1 MMAPGGS
8 SPPPAPGGS
17 LSPVPPKGGKPGAS
31 RSPLEIAETAAVTG
45 GDKTLLARLYSG
57 QKRDK
62 PAAQK
67 DPGSAPMS
75 PSPPPS
81 ATATAKAY
89 PRGSRQPSISK
100 GNTPS
105 RRGSLS
111 PRLVS
116 PPTVAGPPALDF
128 SSLGK
133 TVGGRAAVSKP
144 HLVTYPLSA
153 RLPPGA
159 APLGGGGLN
168 PGPPLAS
175 TFGWADSGGASLSP
189 PNTHRGGLLSPQSN
203 PESAVPQWQ
212 DLGSRKLALTNAGNS
227 PAMTHASGPANTDS
241 SPAAWVSKLGGSAAV
256 SGQKF
261 IYLIPR
267 ERDVTDPHNP
277 YDLKVV
283 KHSHIER
290 TGEYFTLSGTGM
302 THYRN
307 GEVDFTALNDWLA
320 EYNVFSALSSIPF
333 FMKYRRWRCFYYW
346 RRYLRRTT
354 VANCKAFLNEN
365 LFILN
370 RDLSSPLVGIRD
382 ICLTTQ
388 HIHLYEPSY
397 EPLQLPD
404 YVEKQ
409 QQSREQA
416 IQQLNGITDAIRKL
430 IDAACKDCVRRNS
443 PVVATDGPPGG
454 GAVSPTSQEG
464 SPDEAE
470 KEKPV
475 IGLERESYIEQ
486 SQRRAVCRR
495 LTAFIRLCDYM
506 MADSLVVLALKSVA
520 DFLHC
525 VRFPRDDDEYPV
537 AVQAADPAGSPAST
551 GVYTLD
557 ISFDA
562 ADGVVV
568 TPTLEHLVRVAD
580 NIVQGFLAA
589 ICNLPRFLKNSQ
601 FKKYTRS
608 MGADQ
613 QTEDGGAGPD
623 TRRAIE
629 RTPGF
634 VEDVARVHNSLKAS
648 FGEVEIFAKGFDPFR
663 QMYVDNCLMDR
674 DEVKDADHPLDWFRD
689 EIHRFKVQADDVDRI
704 ENEATVAIFAAH
716 TDSLKQKLQ
725 PSPKKCLS
733 MLQELLPEI
742 AREKNS
748 ALLSE
753 LQEATAM
760 LAAPPTTVEEYV
772 KYDAFHATVSEQVEQ
787 FRARFEFIKDM
798 YREMDI
804 GEPRIEYSK
813 HDSLVFF
820 EGSKPEFE
828 KLQALIAS
836 VDETKEALRRE
847 FAEKVDVELARLKVQ
862 LQESAA
868 KALNPMIDDEMEECD
883 KVIAYCK
890 DLLDAVE
897 ALRKREKELVGYQD
911 AFQVSEATPIE
922 EIADIHRDIADK
934 YKVWQSLKDWQTI
947 TEEWKQTSFASLDA
961 AAVEAE
967 AVKYDKTVKQ
977 VDRNLKNCPVVPKLR
992 SLVDAFRLTVP
1003 VITCLKN
1010 PDLKDHHWS
1019 QIDEIVGKDLSSDAS
1034 TWTLGVL
1041 IDLNAMDLREEI
1053 SAVSYQA
1060 TQEQL
1065 LNEMLSGVIQTW
1077 VNIEFA
1083 VNPYKDQKDAFIL
1096 GQVDDIQEQME
1107 DSMVV
1112 ISTISTNRYC
1122 SGVLKQRVERWEQ
1135 DMKYMQECLDK
1146 WLEVQR
1152 KWMYLESVFSN
1163 AELQRQWV
1171 DDSRSFL
1178 TVDKLFRDLLKKTHD
1193 NPNVKTTLLGNN
1205 NTLLAQFKKD
1215 IESLERIEKRLED
1228 KLEQK
1233 RRLFPRFYFL
1243 SNDDLLDILA
1253 QIKSP
1258 EKIAPHTLKMFD
1270 GVKFF
1275 TLTESADLTCM
1286 NSVEGEVVPVT
1297 KPIKA
1302 RGPVEKWLLEAEGVM
1317 VQTLRKLAK
1326 VAVDDCEVKPRVV
1339 WAFDHP
1345 VQLVLTVSMIYWQ
1358 KAATDALTASNPK
1371 EQLTAFKEL
1380 CYTQLREL
1388 AAKTG
1393 DNLTKVGRRMLAT
1406 LILLDVHGRDLVNEM
1421 VRENVVKVSDF
1432 GWTKQLRCYWELDHE
1447 GLGDVFIRQNNS
1459 EFTYGYEYMGAQGR
1473 LVITPLTDRIFMTIT
1488 GALHLCLGAS
1498 PSGPAGTG
1506 KTESVKDLAKGLG
1519 RLCIVYNCSDGVTYK
1534 MMEKFFSG
1542 LCQTGAWCCL
1552 DEFNRINI
1560 EVLSVVAQQLMEVR
1574 EALLSQKDDPAKR
1587 SFTFQGTAAVELK
1600 STFGCFITMNPGY
1613 AGRTELPDNL
1623 KALFR
1628 PVAAMTPDFR
1638 MIAEVIFYSEG
1649 FANAENLSLKI
1660 TQLYKLS
1667 SEQLSPQH
1675 HYDFGMRALKS
1686 ILVMAGDLK
1695 RSQPDTDEDL
1705 TLIIACNDANI
1716 PKFVADD
1723 IPLFQGIMSD
1733 LFPGVDIPL
1742 RDYPELVPA
1751 IRRDMEAKQ
1760 LQEVDSYVIKVL
1772 QFYETLIVRHGVM
1785 FVGSAGGGK
1794 TEARQ
1799 ILAGSLIALHEQGS
1813 ANPQAQ
1819 MVHQHVLNPK
1829 SISMGDL
1836 YGSVDPNTN
1845 EWQDGILPIVVK
1857 QNRTDADAGST
1868 AHEWIVFDG
1877 PVDTLWVESMNSVLD
1892 DSKLLCLDNGVR
1904 MKLPDTVHMLFEVA
1918 DLAVASPATVS
1929 RCGMVFM
1936 DAQQLG
1942 WAPVI
1947 YTWIRKKMTP
1957 FLGPRGLAYLAGLC
1971 EAKLAKG
1978 LPWLAKCSGE
1988 LLRNVDVQVVQS
2000 CCDLFHALCV
2010 SQSVVFPAENLDIG
2024 TDAEDSSTTQRNEL
2038 IHLIFS
2044 FAFVW
2049 SVGGN
2054 LDAQHQE
2061 IFDQAC
2067 RTMLEDVAP
2076 FSGPLSVYDCQIDF
2090 KSRRFIGWDASVPD
2104 FHYNPA
2110 MPYFDI
2116 LVPTVD
2122 TVRYSYLLKTLLV
2135 CDKPVLFSGLTG
2147 TGKSVIIQQTLG
2159 ECREELNLVNVT
2171 LQFSAKTSSPRTQDI
2186 IETKLKAKRKNI
2198 LGAPVVEGQ
2207 QMRVALFVDDLNMP
2221 ALEQFGAS
2229 PPVELIR
2236 QMMGNGGFYDRK
2248 YLFWKHVQDVVV
2260 VSACGPPEGGRSS
2273 VTQRLTRLFH
2283 LLQVPNLS
2291 EDSMKK
2297 IFTAIVNGFFA
2308 AQPFH
2313 ADVKALIKA
2322 TVSASVDVFQA
2333 IRDKLRPRPVTAHY
2347 TFNLRDLS
2355 KVFQGIMQVTPRTC
2369 SSSLSA
2375 AKLWIHE
2382 NLRCFSDRLINE
2394 EDRRVFTED
2403 IIMPTLT
2410 QYFPGK
2416 WDYNELFV
2424 EKPIVWGDFLVIGA
2438 DEKRYEEVPSIAKL
2452 PALFENYLDEYNI
2465 ATNKSLQLVFFA
2477 DHCLHL
2483 ARIVRVMRQPRG
2495 NALLVGVGG
2504 SGKQTLTRL
2513 AASIVEFQLFQIEVD
2528 GKYSID
2534 RFHEDLLELYV
2545 IAGVETKAV
2554 VFLLN
2559 DTQIMNEGMT
2569 EDINNM
2575 LNSGEV
2581 PALFTPEEK
2590 DKKINAC
2597 TQAAQTAGRGGTRDD
2612 IFAFFI
2618 SRVRDNLRCVLCMSP
2633 VGDAFRTRCR
2643 NFPSLTNCCSIDWYD
2658 MWPTEALQQ
2667 VAQRQL
2673 AEADLENDSADEG
2686 KKKAADDAAD
2696 LRQKLTDMC
2705 VYIHQSVSDMAQRFF
2720 VEINRHYY
2728 VTPTS
2733 YLEFLS
2739 VYLTLL
2745 EDKKKELGEQLH
2757 KVANGKKKMNETT
2770 LFISNMQKEITDM
2783 KPILE
2788 QKSVENAEMMKEIE
2802 VRKEQASTVRVSVS
2816 AQEAEASTKAGQ
2828 AQAIQQSAQ
2837 ADLDQATPALNDA
2850 VRALELI
2857 DKKDINEMRA
2867 YPSPPLAVEKTMNAV
2882 MILLKKPKFE
2892 WKLAKEV
2899 MSDPQ
2904 FIPSL
2909 KNYDRDAIDEG
2920 TVKKLAKF
2928 VVDDPDFV
2936 PDKIGSQG
2944 SAACKSL
2951 CMWCRAL
2958 HIYYYVAKEVAPKK
2972 VKLAAAQEELAETN
2986 AKLAEAQGAL
2996 KSVEDEMAQLQSAFD
3011 ESVKNKEDLQH
3022 KLETAQRHLATA
3034 EVLMDSLGAEVVR
3047 WDAMITRF
3055 KEDMVTLPANVFLAS
3070 ASIAYFGA
3078 FSPSFRAELVAMWVE
3093 TAKERG
3099 LPIAP
3104 DYSLSTTLGDPMQ
3117 IREWQI
3123 MSLPTDQTSTEN
3135 AILVQLGTDEA
3146 MKLRRWP
3153 LMIDPQGQAN
3163 RWIRRMEGKNGL
3175 IVVKMTD
3182 PRYSQVLKNAVQ
3194 NGTPLLIDDVGETL
3208 DPAMESVLLK
3218 QVYSPSSAPN
3228 QLYIN
3233 IGSADNAVPYE
3244 HSFRLYMTTKIAN
3257 PHYLP
3262 EVCIK
3267 VTLINFTVTPE
3278 GLEDQML
3285 GDVVSL
3291 EEAELED
3298 QKNKIVKSVADDKR
3312 KLKRYEDLI
3321 LSELEDAKGNILDN
3335 QKLIDTLKQAQS
3347 TSVLLSKR
3355 LVEAEEKAKK
3365 IEKGR
3370 EFYRPVAR
3378 RASILFFVIADL
3390 PIIDPMYQY
3399 SLDYFKKLVSQVVTA
3414 TAKDSRDRLKSLIE
3428 AITEASYSA
3437 VCRGLFNRHKTVY
3450 SLLIAAA
3457 IGRTDGQISRMEW
3470 LFFNRAAALVA
3481 GKLPAKPASLHF
3493 VAPQVWGLL
3502 DALERSVPAFKGL
3515 LSDIEKNAFT
3525 WEAWFGLK
3533 EPQEKEPPNGAAGG
3547 ADWSETLSDF
3557 QKLLLLRSCR
3567 EEKMLFAVTNYVARQ
3582 MGEAYI
3588 TAPPLNLNRALA
3600 DSAPGTPVIFILSQ
3614 GSDPTDGFVRW
3625 ADEVESRKIK
3635 SISLGQG
3642 QEKPARLLIEAGKKA
3657 GDWVL
3662 LQNCHLG
3669 KSFMPGLNEI
3679 VIGLESDKAVKEG
3692 FRLWLTSM
3700 PATYFPV
3707 PVLQNSVKLT
3717 NEAPSGI
3724 KANLKRC
3731 FGSIKEEELGYFA
3744 TVDSADF
3751 AECSRSHAFKK
3762 LVFAACFFHSL
3773 VLERKKFG
3781 ALGWNVKYEWNDTD
3795 INTSLKWLK
3804 LFISENEE
3812 IPWTSMQYIIGEINY
3827 GGRVT
3832 DPIDRRCLHSAMRR
3846 CYVLDV
3852 LEESYAFS
3860 ESCTYRAPQDG
3871 PYESYMEYIESLP
3884 RNDSPEVFG
3893 LHDNASLRYQLQ
3905 ESQDLLS
3912 AILLVQPRVTGGAAG
3927 GVSPEELVKKRAS
3940 EILSQMPSLLSLSEA
3955 GPHSLTFMPNGLPNS
3970 LSTVLRHEVESFS
3983 RLQGVINHSLV
3994 ELGKALAG
4002 LTVLS
4007 EALDK
4012 MFQDFLSDKVPAQW
4026 SAASYPSLKPLGA
4039 WLNDLLARLIFSRTW
4054 LREGEPKSF
4063 WLPGFYSP
4071 HGFMTGIL
4079 QGYARQCSVSVDLLG
4094 FSFTVLNVQNADDVE
4109 KPAASGVYVHGL
4121 CTDSFVWNSSVR
4133 VMEDS
4138 KDGEMY
4144 SVLPV
4149 IHFLPE
4155 ENHKTPARMYQA
4167 PLYITTLRKGNI
4179 TSLGASSNFI
4189 LFAEI
4194 PTERDSDYWIQKGA
4208 ALVCQLND

>member
-1 MMAPGGS
+1 MAPGGS

-1193 NPNVKTTLLGNN
+1193 
-1205 NTLLAQFKKD
+1205 
-1215 IESLERIEKRLED
+1215 
-1228 KLEQK
+1228 
-1233 RRLFPRFYFL
+1233 
-1243 SNDDLLDILA
+1243 
-1253 QIKSP
+1253 SP

-1447 GLGDVFIRQNNS
+1447 GLGD
-1459 EFTYGYEYMGAQGR
+1459 
-1473 LVITPLTDRIFMTIT
+1473 
-1488 GALHLCLGAS
+1488 
-1498 PSGPAGTG
+1498 
-1506 KTESVKDLAKGLG
+1506 
-1519 RLCIVYNCSDGVTYK
+1519 
-1534 MMEKFFSG
+1534 
-1542 LCQTGAWCCL
+1542 
-1552 DEFNRINI
+1552 
-1560 EVLSVVAQQLMEVR
+1560 
-1574 EALLSQKDDPAKR
+1574 
-1587 SFTFQGTAAVELK
+1587 
-1600 STFGCFITMNPGY
+1600 
-1613 AGRTELPDNL
+1613 
-1623 KALFR
+1623 
-1628 PVAAMTPDFR
+1628 
-1638 MIAEVIFYSEG
+1638 
-1649 FANAENLSLKI
+1649 
-1660 TQLYKLS
+1660 
-1667 SEQLSPQH
+1667 
-1675 HYDFGMRALKS
+1675 S

-1760 LQEVDSYVIKVL
+1760 LQE
-1772 QFYETLIVRHGVM
+1772 
-1785 FVGSAGGGK
+1785 
-1794 TEARQ
+1794 ARQ

-1819 MVHQHVLNPK
+1819 M
-1829 SISMGDL
+1829 
-1836 YGSVDPNTN
+1836 
-1845 EWQDGILPIVVK
+1845 
-1857 QNRTDADAGST
+1857 
-1868 AHEWIVFDG
+1868 
-1877 PVDTLWVESMNSVLD
+1877 
-1892 DSKLLCLDNGVR
+1892 
-1904 MKLPDTVHMLFEVA
+1904 
-1918 DLAVASPATVS
+1918 
-1929 RCGMVFM
+1929 
-1936 DAQQLG
+1936 
-1942 WAPVI
+1942 
-1947 YTWIRKKMTP
+1947 MTP

-2122 TVRYSYLLKTLLV
+2122 TV
-2135 CDKPVLFSGLTG
+2135 
-2147 TGKSVIIQQTLG
+2147 
-2159 ECREELNLVNVT
+2159 
-2171 LQFSAKTSSPRTQDI
+2171 
-2186 IETKLKAKRKNI
+2186 
-2198 LGAPVVEGQ
+2198 
-2207 QMRVALFVDDLNMP
+2207 
-2221 ALEQFGAS
+2221 
-2229 PPVELIR
+2229 
-2236 QMMGNGGFYDRK
+2236 
-2248 YLFWKHVQDVVV
+2248 
-2260 VSACGPPEGGRSS
+2260 
-2273 VTQRLTRLFH
+2273 
-2283 LLQVPNLS
+2283 
-2291 EDSMKK
+2291 
-2297 IFTAIVNGFFA
+2297 
-2308 AQPFH
+2308 
-2313 ADVKALIKA
+2313 
-2322 TVSASVDVFQA
+2322 
-2333 IRDKLRPRPVTAHY
+2333 
-2347 TFNLRDLS
+2347 
-2355 KVFQGIMQVTPRTC
+2355 
-2369 SSSLSA
+2369 
-2375 AKLWIHE
+2375 
-2382 NLRCFSDRLINE
+2382 
-2394 EDRRVFTED
+2394 
-2403 IIMPTLT
+2403 
-2410 QYFPGK
+2410 
-2416 WDYNELFV
+2416 
-2424 EKPIVWGDFLVIGA
+2424 
-2438 DEKRYEEVPSIAKL
+2438 
-2452 PALFENYLDEYNI
+2452 
-2465 ATNKSLQLVFFA
+2465 
-2477 DHCLHL
+2477 
-2483 ARIVRVMRQPRG
+2483 
-2495 NALLVGVGG
+2495 
-2504 SGKQTLTRL
+2504 
-2513 AASIVEFQLFQIEVD
+2513 
-2528 GKYSID
+2528 
-2534 RFHEDLLELYV
+2534 
-2545 IAGVETKAV
+2545 
-2554 VFLLN
+2554 
-2559 DTQIMNEGMT
+2559 
-2569 EDINNM
+2569 
-2575 LNSGEV
+2575 
-2581 PALFTPEEK
+2581 
-2590 DKKINAC
+2590 
-2597 TQAAQTAGRGGTRDD
+2597 
-2612 IFAFFI
+2612 
-2618 SRVRDNLRCVLCMSP
+2618 
-2633 VGDAFRTRCR
+2633 
-2643 NFPSLTNCCSIDWYD
+2643 
-2658 MWPTEALQQ
+2658 
-2667 VAQRQL
+2667 
-2673 AEADLENDSADEG
+2673 
-2686 KKKAADDAAD
+2686 
-2696 LRQKLTDMC
+2696 
-2705 VYIHQSVSDMAQRFF
+2705 
-2720 VEINRHYY
+2720 
-2728 VTPTS
+2728 
-2733 YLEFLS
+2733 
-2739 VYLTLL
+2739 
-2745 EDKKKELGEQLH
+2745 
-2757 KVANGKKKMNETT
+2757 
-2770 LFISNMQKEITDM
+2770 
-2783 KPILE
+2783 
-2788 QKSVENAEMMKEIE
+2788 
-2802 VRKEQASTVRVSVS
+2802 
-2816 AQEAEASTKAGQ
+2816 
-2828 AQAIQQSAQ
+2828 
-2837 ADLDQATPALNDA
+2837 
-2850 VRALELI
+2850 
-2857 DKKDINEMRA
+2857 
-2867 YPSPPLAVEKTMNAV
+2867 
-2882 MILLKKPKFE
+2882 
-2892 WKLAKEV
+2892 
-2899 MSDPQ
+2899 
-2904 FIPSL
+2904 
-2909 KNYDRDAIDEG
+2909 
-2920 TVKKLAKF
+2920 
-2928 VVDDPDFV
+2928 
-2936 PDKIGSQG
+2936 
-2944 SAACKSL
+2944 
-2951 CMWCRAL
+2951 
-2958 HIYYYVAKEVAPKK
+2958 
-2972 VKLAAAQEELAETN
+2972 
-2986 AKLAEAQGAL
+2986 
-2996 KSVEDEMAQLQSAFD
+2996 
-3011 ESVKNKEDLQH
+3011 
-3022 KLETAQRHLATA
+3022 
-3034 EVLMDSLGAEVVR
+3034 
-3047 WDAMITRF
+3047 
-3055 KEDMVTLPANVFLAS
+3055 
-3070 ASIAYFGA
+3070 
-3078 FSPSFRAELVAMWVE
+3078 
-3093 TAKERG
+3093 
-3099 LPIAP
+3099 
-3104 DYSLSTTLGDPMQ
+3104 
-3117 IREWQI
+3117 
-3123 MSLPTDQTSTEN
+3123 
-3135 AILVQLGTDEA
+3135 
-3146 MKLRRWP
+3146 
-3153 LMIDPQGQAN
+3153 
-3163 RWIRRMEGKNGL
+3163 
-3175 IVVKMTD
+3175 
-3182 PRYSQVLKNAVQ
+3182 
-3194 NGTPLLIDDVGETL
+3194 
-3208 DPAMESVLLK
+3208 
-3218 QVYSPSSAPN
+3218 
-3228 QLYIN
+3228 
-3233 IGSADNAVPYE
+3233 
-3244 HSFRLYMTTKIAN
+3244 
-3257 PHYLP
+3257 
-3262 EVCIK
+3262 
-3267 VTLINFTVTPE
+3267 
-3278 GLEDQML
+3278 
-3285 GDVVSL
+3285 
-3291 EEAELED
+3291 
-3298 QKNKIVKSVADDKR
+3298 
-3312 KLKRYEDLI
+3312 
-3321 LSELEDAKGNILDN
+3321 
-3335 QKLIDTLKQAQS
+3335 
-3347 TSVLLSKR
+3347 
-3355 LVEAEEKAKK
+3355 
-3365 IEKGR
+3365 
-3370 EFYRPVAR
+3370 
-3378 RASILFFVIADL
+3378 
-3390 PIIDPMYQY
+3390 
-3399 SLDYFKKLVSQVVTA
+3399 
-3414 TAKDSRDRLKSLIE
+3414 
-3428 AITEASYSA
+3428 
-3437 VCRGLFNRHKTVY
+3437 
-3450 SLLIAAA
+3450 
-3457 IGRTDGQISRMEW
+3457 
-3470 LFFNRAAALVA
+3470 
-3481 GKLPAKPASLHF
+3481 
-3493 VAPQVWGLL
+3493 
-3502 DALERSVPAFKGL
+3502 
-3515 LSDIEKNAFT
+3515 
-3525 WEAWFGLK
+3525 
-3533 EPQEKEPPNGAAGG
+3533 
-3547 ADWSETLSDF
+3547 
-3557 QKLLLLRSCR
+3557 
-3567 EEKMLFAVTNYVARQ
+3567 
-3582 MGEAYI
+3582 
-3588 TAPPLNLNRALA
+3588 
-3600 DSAPGTPVIFILSQ
+3600 
-3614 GSDPTDGFVRW
+3614 
-3625 ADEVESRKIK
+3625 
-3635 SISLGQG
+3635 
-3642 QEKPARLLIEAGKKA
+3642 
-3657 GDWVL
+3657 
-3662 LQNCHLG
+3662 
-3669 KSFMPGLNEI
+3669 
-3679 VIGLESDKAVKEG
+3679 
-3692 FRLWLTSM
+3692 
-3700 PATYFPV
+3700 
-3707 PVLQNSVKLT
+3707 
-3717 NEAPSGI
+3717 
-3724 KANLKRC
+3724 
-3731 FGSIKEEELGYFA
+3731 
-3744 TVDSADF
+3744 
-3751 AECSRSHAFKK
+3751 
-3762 LVFAACFFHSL
+3762 
-3773 VLERKKFG
+3773 
-3781 ALGWNVKYEWNDTD
+3781 
-3795 INTSLKWLK
+3795 
-3804 LFISENEE
+3804 
-3812 IPWTSMQYIIGEINY
+3812 
-3827 GGRVT
+3827 
-3832 DPIDRRCLHSAMRR
+3832 
-3846 CYVLDV
+3846 
-3852 LEESYAFS
+3852 
-3860 ESCTYRAPQDG
+3860 
-3871 PYESYMEYIESLP
+3871 
-3884 RNDSPEVFG
+3884 
-3893 LHDNASLRYQLQ
+3893 
-3905 ESQDLLS
+3905 
-3912 AILLVQPRVTGGAAG
+3912 
-3927 GVSPEELVKKRAS
+3927 
-3940 EILSQMPSLLSLSEA
+3940 
-3955 GPHSLTFMPNGLPNS
+3955 
-3970 LSTVLRHEVESFS
+3970 
-3983 RLQGVINHSLV
+3983 
-3994 ELGKALAG
+3994 
-4002 LTVLS
+4002 
-4007 EALDK
+4007 
-4012 MFQDFLSDKVPAQW
+4012 
-4026 SAASYPSLKPLGA
+4026 
-4039 WLNDLLARLIFSRTW
+4039 
-4054 LREGEPKSF
+4054 
-4063 WLPGFYSP
+4063 
-4071 HGFMTGIL
+4071 
-4079 QGYARQCSVSVDLLG
+4079 
-4094 FSFTVLNVQNADDVE
+4094 
-4109 KPAASGVYVHGL
+4109 
-4121 CTDSFVWNSSVR
+4121 
-4133 VMEDS
+4133 
-4138 KDGEMY
+4138 
-4144 SVLPV
+4144 
-4149 IHFLPE
+4149 
-4155 ENHKTPARMYQA
+4155 
-4167 PLYITTLRKGNI
+4167 
-4179 TSLGASSNFI
+4179 
-4189 LFAEI
+4189 
-4194 PTERDSDYWIQKGA
+4194 
-4208 ALVCQLND
+4208 